1 MAGTVGAPPLPS
13 DPAEF
18 AAEPTAELANAG
30 EPRVPLHLFALKHGD
45 TFVVADAFGDILGE
59 GDGLFRDDT
68 RVLSR
73 FRLTLGGKAA
83 VAPAA
88 RGSARTTCCSPPTS
102 PTTRCRRSAASRRR
116 RACIHVERARLL
128 WEDRLYERLRL
139 TNFAERPAVVPLGL
153 SFAADFRDM
162 FEVRGTRRRA
172 RGDPLP
178 AEVTAD
184 TVLLRYRGLDGV
196 VRASALAFSERPH
209 RLEAGEAVFLV
220 RLDPGARREIYVE
233 VAGDATT
240 AAPSRVRFRAA
251 MARARFAMRAAR
263 RRGATIRTS
272 GRLFNEW
279 MGKSRADLALL
290 TTELPTG
297 PYPYAGIPWFS
308 TPFGR
313 DAIVTALQMLW
324 LDPSLARGVL
334 TFLARAPGDR
344 DLGVPGRG
352 PRQDHARDPQGR
364 DGGPARAPVR
374 PLLRRGRHDAAVRDA
389 GRRLRGPHGRPRRS
403 SGSCGPL
410 CARPWIG
417 SRALGRRTA
426 TASSPTPAG
435 RRAGSPTRAG
445 RTASDSVF
453 HADGTDAV
461 GPIALVEV
469 QGYAYAAFGAMAE
482 LAERRGEPEQAAHWR
497 ARGEA
502 LRAAVEARF
511 WVEEQGYY
519 ALALD
524 GDGRPCRVRGSN
536 AGHLL
541 FAGLPTRERAG
552 RVAAQLLAPAL
563 QLGLGHPHARRRG
576 GALQPDVLPQ
586 RLGLAARHG
595 AVRRGPVPLRR
606 ARGRG
611 PARERPVRGRGRGFD
626 MRLPE
631 LFCGFGRSAGAAPI
645 AYPVACLPQAWASG
659 AVFMLLQACL
669 GLRIDGW
676 GGTVH
681 VDRPRLPTG
690 IDRLTIRRLVVGG
703 AMVDLTF
710 QRVGDRVAVF
720 PEGRDPSPVPLLL
733 HA

>member
-1 MAGTVGAPPLPS
+1 LPS
-13 DPAEF
+13 DPAGS
-18 AAEPTAELANAG
+18 AAEPTAELAHAG
-30 EPRVPLHLFALKHGD
+30 EPRVPLHLFVLKSDD

-73 FRLTLGGKAA
+73 FRLTLGGKA
-83 VAPAA
+83 PSLLGA
-88 RGSARTTCCSPPTS
+88 RIGQDNVLFTANLANHPLPPLGGE
-102 PTTRCRRSAASRRR
+102 PTPEGV
-116 RACIHVERARLL
+116 IHVERARLL
-128 WEDRLYERLRL
+128 WEARLYERLRL

-162 FEVRGTRRRA
+162 FEVRGTKRRA
-172 RGDPLP
+172 RGDQLP
-178 AEVTAD
+178 TEVTAD
-184 TVLLRYRGLDGV
+184 TVLLRYRGLDGM

-209 RLEAGEAVFLV
+209 RLEAGGAVFLV

-233 VAGDATT
+233 VAGDTAT

-263 RRGATIRTS
+263 RRGATIRTT

-334 TFLARAPGDR
+334 TFLALHQATETSPFQDAAPGKIMHETRKGEMAGLRELPFGRYYGGVDTTPLFVMLAGAYAAR
-344 DLGVPGRG
+344 TGDLALVGELWPALRAAVGWIEG
-352 PRQDHARDPQGR
+352 
-364 DGGPARAPVR
+364 ARAENADGFVAYA
-374 PLLRRGRHDAAVRDA
+374 RGAATGLANQGWKDS
-389 GRRLRGPHGRPRRS
+389 H
-403 SGSCGPL
+403 
-410 CARPWIG
+410 
-417 SRALGRRTA
+417 
-426 TASSPTPAG
+426 
-435 RRAGSPTRAG
+435 
-445 RTASDSVF
+445 DSVF

-469 QGYAYAAFGAMAE
+469 QGYAYAAFGAVAE

-524 GDGRPCRVRGSN
+524 GEGRPCRVRASN

-552 RVAAQLLAPAL
+552 HVAAQLLAPPFNSGWGIRTLATGQARFNPMSYHNGSVWPHDTAL
-563 QLGLGHPHARRRG
+563 CVAGLSRYGEREG
-576 GALQPDVLPQ
+576 VV
-586 RLGLAARHG
+586 RLVSGLFEAAVG
-595 AVRRGPVPLRR
+595 
-606 ARGRG
+606 
-611 PARERPVRGRGRGFD
+611 GFD

-645 AYPVACLPQAWASG
+645 AYPVACLPQAWSSG
-659 AVFMLLQACL
+659 AVFMVLQACL

-681 VDRPRLPTG
+681 VDRPRLPIG

-703 AMVDLTF
+703 ATVDLTF